1 MLSRSFLSGMFIR
14 SIIILAL
21 NLKWVTIKDLND
33 ILYVTLCTKNC
44 IYIIIV
50 KDRYYFIIVEEQ
62 VLINIYN
69 NVILTVVM
77 YK

>member
-33 ILYVTLCTKNC
+33 ILYVTLCTKNW

-69 NVILTVVM
+69 NVMLTVVM